1 MDRWIRKT
9 HRALSITFSVIAIA
23 NIVALVMKV
32 QAAWLGLL
40 ALVPLIPLLLSG
52 LYLFSVP
59 YVAKW
64 RGSKEPHTL
73 PVGQHQ

>member
-9 HRALSITFSVIAIA
+9 HRALSLTFSVIAIA

-32 QAAWLGLL
+32 QLVWLGLL

-52 LYLFSVP
+52 LYLFALP
-59 YVAKW
+59 YLAKSP
-64 RGSKEPHTL
+64 GAKAADAIA
-73 PVGQHQ
+73 VGHR

>member
-23 NIVALVMKV
+23 NIVALIMKV

-52 LYLFSVP
+52 LYLFALP
-59 YVAKW
+59 YVTKW
-64 RGSKEPHTL
+64 RGSKESRTL
-73 PVGQHQ
+73 AIGQHR

>member
-1 MDRWIRKT
+1 MERWIRKT

-32 QAAWLGLL
+32 QAVWLGLL

-52 LYLFSVP
+52 LYLFTLP
-59 YVAKW
+59 YLNKSG
-64 RGSKEPHTL
+64 GSKEADTV
-73 PVGQHQ
+73 PVGQH